1 MFLSKTYML
10 LFYHITYFILFVSIP
25 FHILNVT
32 SHFRILNMY
41 ITCAIMAIQCVQVW
55 KLSMNKYLPF
65 YKYIMALP
73 LVLALSLST
82 VKHPYEL
89 SSSPTFGHT
98 YRLKFNPDSGTAIQS
113 HLCFNP
119 SYPILHCQYLPQYQS
134 RGCYCHHYCQEPKYP
149 LSQHKQKP

>member
-1 MFLSKTYML
+1 
-10 LFYHITYFILFVSIP
+10 
-25 FHILNVT
+25 
-32 SHFRILNMY
+32 
-41 ITCAIMAIQCVQVW
+41 
-55 KLSMNKYLPF
+55 MNKYLPF
-65 YKYIMALP
+65 YKYIVALP

-89 SSSPTFGHT
+89 SSSPNFGHT

-149 LSQHKQKP
+149 LSQHKQNHSVTYAFQDATQIWHTNQVRLGSGQKFIKLKHIAISLTLN

>member
-1 MFLSKTYML
+1 M
-10 LFYHITYFILFVSIP
+10 
-25 FHILNVT
+25 
-32 SHFRILNMY
+32 
-41 ITCAIMAIQCVQVW
+41 W

-98 YRLKFNPDSGTAIQS
+98 YRLKFKPDSGTAIQS

-119 SYPILHCQYLPQYQS
+119 SYPILHCQYYHSTKVEDAIATTVAKNLNTLWANTSKNHSVTYAFQDATQIWHTNQVRQIGLGSKIYWAKTY
-134 RGCYCHHYCQEPKYP
+134 CYFFNP
-149 LSQHKQKP
+149 